1 MQLERLL
8 KNLNSQ
14 KGYTLIEAIIVLS
27 IVSMLM
33 LITFIG
39 AQSLQ
44 SQKTAELFF
53 EALERDVLLAQQHA
67 ITNKKSVSLLFDTA
81 NHKYF
86 AVEGGLEYKRIL
98 TVEYDA
104 GITVEPVTMDA
115 RIVFNTIGGIA
126 QSGTMNVYFNKKKYK
141 MIFYMG
147 MGRMYVEEL

>member
-8 KNLNSQ
+8 KSLNSQ

-27 IVSMLM
+27 IVAILMLM
-33 LITFIG
+33 TFIS
-39 AQSLQ
+39 AQSVQ

-53 EALERDVLLAQQHA
+53 EALERDVLHAQQHA
-67 ITNKKSVSLLFDTA
+67 IVNKKSVSILFDPA

-86 AVEGGLEYKRIL
+86 AVEGGLESKRIL
-98 TVEYDA
+98 TVDYDA
-104 GITVEPVTMDA
+104 SITVDPLTMDA
-115 RIVFNTIGGIA
+115 RILFNNIGGIS
-126 QSGTMNVYFNKKKYK
+126 QSGTMNVYCNKKKYK